1 MKKRDPAIAVN
12 AETPDRPTMMDVAR
26 AAGVSQATV
35 SLVLNG
41 SPGARFSLST
51 KNRVT
56 RAADELGYRFVRR
69 TKGRASGDQLTI
81 GFVADEIT
89 TDPWMALAFD
99 GVREKALEYG
109 YGACLTVA
117 QGDLESDFLGSAEGS
132 EQRLLGVI
140 FGTIL
145 TRRVEPPPALFK
157 RPTVLLNCYD
167 IERRLPSV
175 LPGDLVGGRVAT
187 ERMIRAGRRRIALI
201 TGQQG
206 LDATRD
212 RLKGYRQALAS
223 HDIPYEP
230 ELVRPGNWE
239 PSSGYAMTRHLMAL
253 DRPPDAIFCA
263 NDLIA
268 VGCYDALRELGRR
281 IPEDVSVVGFDDR
294 EIAQSMRPPLTTLI
308 LPQREMGAI
317 AATILIEAAGGLVPG
332 PAQIKVECPLVERGS
347 VQSPQVPKRRA
358 HSRPRASSPKDR

>member
-1 MKKRDPAIAVN
+1 VNKRNPATPS
-12 AETPDRPTMMDVAR
+12 AETPARPTMMDVAR

-51 KNRVT
+51 RNRVT

-69 TKGRASGDQLTI
+69 AKGRASGEQVVI
-81 GFVADEIT
+81 GFIADEIT

-99 GVREKALEYG
+99 GAREKALEYG
-109 YGACLTVA
+109 YTACLTVVP
-117 QGDLESDFLGSAEGS
+117 GDLETDFFGLPEGS
-132 EQRLLGVI
+132 EPSLLGVI
-140 FGTIL
+140 YGTIL
-145 TRRVEPPPALFK
+145 TRRVEPPPALLK
-157 RPTVLLNCYD
+157 RRSVLLNCYD
-167 IERRLPSV
+167 AERRLPSV

-187 ERMIRAGRRRIALI
+187 ERLIRAGRRRIALI

-223 HDIPYEP
+223 HDIPFEP
-230 ELVRPGNWE
+230 ELIRPGNWE
-239 PSSGYAMTRHLMAL
+239 PSSGYAMTRLLMAL

-263 NDLIA
+263 NDLMA
-268 VGCYDALRELGRR
+268 VGCYDALREAGRR
-281 IPEDVSVVGFDDR
+281 VPADVAVVGFDDR
-294 EIAQSMRPPLTTLI
+294 EIAQSMRPPLTTLL

-317 AATILIEAAGGLVPG
+317 AATVLIDAAGGLATG
-332 PAQIKVECPLVERGS
+332 LTQIKVECPLVERAS
-347 VQSPQVPKRRA
+347 V
-358 HSRPRASSPKDR
+358 